1 MRGFSAA
8 ALHYYREPLANLT
21 LLDPLIPSSY
31 YLGAYYLCYSII
43 PSSIKSIIKV
53 SHIPGS
59 HKRYIKVCRECAS
72 AAEAHY
78 ILALHRGR
86 LTPKD
91 SGLHTPKGMYLVLL
105 SMVNG
110 VTGHVIVIKSLFL
123 ELLCIYNL
131 EGLPTEFSDTIF
143 YFQKISVRLFSVYLI
158 ISS

>member
-105 SMVNG
+105 SMING
-110 VTGHVIVIKSLFL
+110 VTGHVIVML
-123 ELLCIYNL
+123 N
-131 EGLPTEFSDTIF
+131 T
-143 YFQKISVRLFSVYLI
+143 
-158 ISS
+158 